1 MRDNAPV
8 IPTADRPYLAA
19 FLDVRGQSGLVVGGG
34 EMAAKRAQTLLRSGM
49 RVTVVAPL
57 LCEALAQWARAG
69 AVAHRAKRFEPA
81 DVESAELVVAATD
94 DRAVNAAVAEAAKA
108 LRLPVNV
115 VDDPS
120 LSTFVIPAVV
130 DRAPVLIAI
139 STGGSSPVLARRLG
153 ALIERTVPEE
163 FGGLAA
169 FAARHR
175 AASIRRWPEAGE
187 RARFWERILDGP
199 VAELVLTGRNAE
211 ADALIERELDEGAA
225 PTPKNDPP

>member
-1 MRDNAPV
+1 MRDNATV

-34 EMAAKRAQTLLRSGM
+34 EVAAKRTETLVRSGM

-57 LCEALAQWARAG
+57 LCEALAQWTQAG
-69 AVAHRAKRFEPA
+69 AIAHRAKRFEPA
-81 DVESAELVVAATD
+81 DIDGAGIVVAATN

-108 LRLPVNV
+108 SRIPVNV

-130 DRAPVLIAI
+130 DRAPVVIAI
-139 STGGSSPVLARRLG
+139 STGGASPVLARRLG
-153 ALIERTVPEE
+153 SLIDKSVPEE

-169 FAARHR
+169 FAARYR
-175 AASIRRWPEAGE
+175 AASIRRWPEAAE

-199 VAELVLTGRNAE
+199 VAELVLAGREAE
-211 ADALIERELDEGAA
+211 ADALIEHELAEGAA
-225 PTPKNDPP
+225 PAPKDDPR